1 MEKLWYKAVMIF
13 AFSMTVVAAGYFLTG
28 LNDQL
33 AQQVQSGAVDN
44 MSVVV
49 LDAGH
54 GGTDV
59 GANGHLSGM
68 DGGATAAGV
77 RECEINLSIAQK
89 ARDFLTLMG
98 YRVVMTRENDTLLAD
113 EGAGTVRAQKR
124 SDLKNR
130 LEIMEG
136 TPNSVGVSIHQ
147 NHFSQSYVHGAQV
160 FYGKADGSRELA
172 ERIQKN
178 IATYLQTD
186 NKRRIKEADS
196 SLFILNNNRANPSVM
211 VECGFL
217 SNPKD
222 MEDLQQEKYQGM
234 LAFLITVSLM
244 EYEHAPQG

>member
-54 GGTDV
+54 G
-59 GANGHLSGM
+59 GM

-178 IATYLQTD
+178 IATYLQAD
-186 NKRRIKEADS
+186 NKRKIKEADS

-217 SNPKD
+217 SNPEEEKLLKTA
-222 MEDLQQEKYQGM
+222 EYQEKTAWAIYMGVM
-234 LAFLITVSLM
+234 AFLN
-244 EYEHAPQG
+244 AG

>member
-1 MEKLWYKAVMIF
+1 
-13 AFSMTVVAAGYFLTG
+13 
-28 LNDQL
+28 
-33 AQQVQSGAVDN
+33 
-44 MSVVV
+44 
-49 LDAGH
+49 
-54 GGTDV
+54 
-59 GANGHLSGM
+59 
-68 DGGATAAGV
+68 
-77 RECEINLSIAQK
+77 
-89 ARDFLTLMG
+89 
-98 YRVVMTRENDTLLAD
+98 MTREKDTLLAD

-186 NKRRIKEADS
+186 NKRKIKEADS

>member
-54 GGTDV
+54 GG
-59 GANGHLSGM
+59 M

-98 YRVVMTRENDTLLAD
+98 YRVVMTREKDTLLAD

-124 SDLKNR
+124 SDLKIDWR
-130 LEIMEG
+130 SWKG
-136 TPNSVGVSIHQ
+136 PPT
-147 NHFSQSYVHGAQV
+147 
-160 FYGKADGSRELA
+160 R
-172 ERIQKN
+172 
-178 IATYLQTD
+178 
-186 NKRRIKEADS
+186 
-196 SLFILNNNRANPSVM
+196 
-211 VECGFL
+211 
-217 SNPKD
+217 
-222 MEDLQQEKYQGM
+222 
-234 LAFLITVSLM
+234 
-244 EYEHAPQG
+244 

>member
-13 AFSMTVVAAGYFLTG
+13 AFSMTVVVAGYFLTG

-54 GGTDV
+54 G
-59 GANGHLSGM
+59 GM

-98 YRVVMTRENDTLLAD
+98 YRVVMTRETDVLLSD
-113 EGAGTVRAQKR
+113 ESAKTIRAQKR

-130 LEIMEG
+130 LEIMAG
-136 TPNSVGVSIHQ
+136 TPGAVGISIHQ

-160 FYGKADGSRELA
+160 FYGKADGIRELA

-178 IATYLQTD
+178 IATYLQAD
-186 NKRRIKEADS
+186 NKRKIKEADS

>member
-1 MEKLWYKAVMIF
+1 MIF

-54 GGTDV
+54 GG
-59 GANGHLSGM
+59 M

-98 YRVVMTRENDTLLAD
+98 YRVVMTREKDTLLAD

-124 SDLKNR
+124 SDLKIDWR
-130 LEIMEG
+130 SWKG
-136 TPNSVGVSIHQ
+136 PPT
-147 NHFSQSYVHGAQV
+147 
-160 FYGKADGSRELA
+160 R
-172 ERIQKN
+172 
-178 IATYLQTD
+178 
-186 NKRRIKEADS
+186 
-196 SLFILNNNRANPSVM
+196 
-211 VECGFL
+211 
-217 SNPKD
+217 
-222 MEDLQQEKYQGM
+222 
-234 LAFLITVSLM
+234 
-244 EYEHAPQG
+244 

>member
-54 GGTDV
+54 GG
-59 GANGHLSGM
+59 M

-98 YRVVMTRENDTLLAD
+98 YRVVMTREKDTLLAD

-147 NHFSQSYVHGAQV
+147 NHFHSPMCMGRRSFTA
-160 FYGKADGSRELA
+160 KRTAAESWRSGSK
-172 ERIQKN
+172 RI
-178 IATYLQTD
+178 
-186 NKRRIKEADS
+186 
-196 SLFILNNNRANPSVM
+196 
-211 VECGFL
+211 
-217 SNPKD
+217 
-222 MEDLQQEKYQGM
+222 
-234 LAFLITVSLM
+234 
-244 EYEHAPQG
+244 

>member
-1 MEKLWYKAVMIF
+1 MEKLWHRAVMIF

-54 GGTDV
+54 G
-59 GANGHLSGM
+59 GM

-130 LEIMEG
+130 LEIMAG
-136 TPNSVGVSIHQ
+136 TPGAVGVSIHQ

-186 NKRRIKEADS
+186 NKRKIKEADS

>member
-54 GGTDV
+54 G
-59 GANGHLSGM
+59 GM

-178 IATYLQTD
+178 IATYLQAD
-186 NKRRIKEADS
+186 NKRKIKEADS
-196 SLFILNNNRANPSVM
+196 SLFILNYLLKKTDAPIVIA
-211 VECGFL
+211 ECGFL

>member
-1 MEKLWYKAVMIF
+1 MIF

-54 GGTDV
+54 G
-59 GANGHLSGM
+59 GM

-172 ERIQKN
+172 
-178 IATYLQTD
+178 D
-186 NKRRIKEADS
+186 NKRKIKEADS

>member
-54 GGTDV
+54 G
-59 GANGHLSGM
+59 GM

-160 FYGKADGSRELA
+160 FYGKAEGSERLA
-172 ERIQKN
+172 ELIQKN
-178 IATYLQTD
+178 IAGHLQTD
-186 NKRRIKEADS
+186 NRRRIKEADS
-196 SLFILNNNRANPSVM
+196 SLYILCNNTGNPAVM

-217 SNPKD
+217 SNPQD
-222 MEDLQQEKYQGM
+222 AENLQREQYQGT
-234 LAFLITVSLM
+234 LAFLIAASLM
-244 EYEHAPQG
+244 EYETASAG

>member
-1 MEKLWYKAVMIF
+1 
-13 AFSMTVVAAGYFLTG
+13 
-28 LNDQL
+28 
-33 AQQVQSGAVDN
+33 
-44 MSVVV
+44 
-49 LDAGH
+49 
-54 GGTDV
+54 
-59 GANGHLSGM
+59 
-68 DGGATAAGV
+68 
-77 RECEINLSIAQK
+77 
-89 ARDFLTLMG
+89 
-98 YRVVMTRENDTLLAD
+98 MTREKDTLLAD

-186 NKRRIKEADS
+186 NKRKIKEADS

-211 VECGFL
+211 VECGF
-217 SNPKD
+217 
-222 MEDLQQEKYQGM
+222 YQTQRIWKICSKRNTRVCWLFDYRLTDGIRTRP
-234 LAFLITVSLM
+234 AGI
-244 EYEHAPQG
+244 AA

>member
-1 MEKLWYKAVMIF
+1 MKQLWYRAALIF
-13 AFSMTVVAAGYFLTG
+13 AFSIAVVGGGYFLTA
-28 LNDQL
+28 LDDRMAL
-33 AQQVQSGAVDN
+33 RVQSGAVEN
-44 MSVVV
+44 KPVIV

-54 GGTDV
+54 GG
-59 GANGHLSGM
+59 M
-68 DGGATAAGV
+68 DGGAVSGGI
-77 RECEINLSIAQK
+77 RESEINLAIAEK
-89 ARDFLTLMG
+89 ARKMLTLLG
-98 YRVVMTRENDTLLAD
+98 YRVVMTRETDTLLAD
-113 EGAGTVRAQKR
+113 ENAKTVRQQKR
-124 SDLKNR
+124 SDLENR
-130 LEIMEG
+130 LKIMAG
-136 TPNSVGVSIHQ
+136 TPGAVGVSIHQ

-178 IATYLQTD
+178 IATYLQAD
-186 NKRRIKEADS
+186 NKRKIKEADS